1 MGFGAS
7 EVSRTSSPGR
17 CASASRKRLTTKHHI
32 RTADYQP
39 QAPSNGR
46 LLHTYGENALEP
58 EQFLHEALGFIAFIV
73 PALLVIVAA
82 VIALTIAGFI
92 WFIAAVAHENRADRK
107 KFEERKANR
116 AKLDRANKWGRN

>member
-1 MGFGAS
+1 M
-7 EVSRTSSPGR
+7 
-17 CASASRKRLTTKHHI
+17 
-32 RTADYQP
+32 
-39 QAPSNGR
+39 
-46 LLHTYGENALEP
+46 EP

-92 WFIAAVAHENRADRK
+92 WFIAAVANENRADRK

-116 AKLDRANKWGRN
+116 AKLDRANKWGK